1 MPVLAVALVWL
12 LVGLASVAGAG
23 PVDDLVGRRVISVS
37 VDVEGL
43 TTDEA
48 AIRDLI
54 ETRPG
59 EPLEPRLVRESIT
72 HLFGLGRFE
81 DVRVHATEVE
91 GGVALRYELIRVHS
105 VEQVAFEGDIGLSV
119 STLRRAIEE
128 RFGLSPS
135 AARRDEVVRYLESV
149 YARYGYPAPRISAE
163 VRTEL
168 APDRTSL
175 VFVIDAGVRLVVSD
189 IVVEGNAPGS
199 LDAARGSLALRA
211 GEPYDAR
218 RVEERIQAYVGDL
231 RKRGYYEARGEHRL
245 VPGEDGR
252 TARLVVS
259 LDAGAHITIV
269 FEGDPVPERVRD
281 QLVTIEREG
290 SVDED
295 LLEDTAHGIEEH
307 FRSLGYRAADVT
319 HARTPRDGE
328 LAIVFRVSRGPQYR
342 VGNIR
347 ITGNDRVPASDL
359 GPLRLVPGAPFVD
372 AVLDAD
378 VENLVELFRRRGF
391 GSAEVKPELTDHRE
405 TTPVVTDVL
414 LMVSEGPR
422 TIIETVDLIGASP
435 QLQPEL
441 RASLASKPG
450 MPFYPPQVS
459 RDREV
464 LVTEYQNAGYR
475 FATVEPSVSYTD
487 DRSRAAVRFEIA
499 EGERVFVE
507 HIIIIGNEKT
517 SRSTIRREM
526 TLEPGDPLGFEA
538 LIESRQR
545 ITQLGLFRRVD
556 VRELDHGA
564 RGRRDVVVIVEEAP
578 ATTLGYGGGVE
589 ISRRLVQE
597 SETAAPQERFEVA
610 PRGFF
615 EIGRRNLFGRN
626 RSVNLFTRLSLRLRS
641 DPTLS
646 RDGEEPAADFNEYRV
661 LGTYRQPRLV
671 VATDFLAAGFVE
683 QGARTSFDF
692 NRRGARVE
700 VGRRLSPVLSLSV
713 RYAIDRTEVFNERIV
728 NEEDQLLI
736 DRLFPQVLLSVV
748 SSALIRDTRDDPLG
762 PSTGSLIG
770 LDAEV
775 AGRAIGSEVGFVKT
789 FLQGFRYRR
798 LPGPHGVIFAAGA
811 RLGLAA
817 GFARA
822 ATDSDGTPIVVDDLP
837 ASERFFAGGD
847 TTVRGFSLDRLGT
860 AETLDRNG
868 FPLGGNAVVVLNA
881 ELRVPVW
888 RDLGA
893 VTFVDAGNVFA
904 RVPDM
909 NVSDLRASAGF
920 GVRYRSPIGPLRVD
934 VGFKLDTTG
943 PLGEEE
949 RRTAVHISLGQA
961 F

>member
-1 MPVLAVALVWL
+1 MRVLAAGLAWL
-12 LVGLASVAGAG
+12 LVGLAAGAG
-23 PVDDLVGRRVISVS
+23 AAPVDELVGRRVVSVT
-37 VDVEGL
+37 VDVEGM

-91 GGVALRYELIRVHS
+91 GGVALRYELIPVHS
-105 VEQVAFEGDIGLSV
+105 VERVAFEGQIGLSA
-119 STLRRAIEE
+119 STLRRAVEE
-128 RFGLSPS
+128 RFGVSPA
-135 AARRDEVVRYLESV
+135 AARRGEVVRHLQSV
-149 YARYGYPAPRISAE
+149 YARYGYLEPRISSE
-163 VRTEL
+163 VRTDDAL
-168 APDRTSL
+168 DRATL
-175 VFVIDAGVRLVVSD
+175 VFTIDAGARLAVSQV
-189 IVVEGNAPGS
+189 IVEGNAPPS
-199 LDAARGSLALRA
+199 LDEARRSLALRA
-211 GEPYDAR
+211 GEAYDAR
-218 RVEERIQAYVGDL
+218 RVEARIEEYIAGL

-245 VPGEDGR
+245 MPSEDGR

-259 LDAGAHITIV
+259 LDAGAHITLV

-290 SVDED
+290 AVDED
-295 LLEDTAHGIEEH
+295 LLEDTAHGMEEH
-307 FRSLGYRAADVT
+307 FRSLGYRDARVT
-319 HARTPRDGE
+319 HVRTPRDGE
-328 LAIVFRVSRGPQYR
+328 LAIVFRVTRGPQYR
-342 VGNIR
+342 AGAIQV
-347 ITGNDRVPASDL
+347 TGNARLPASDI
-359 GPLRLVPGAPFVD
+359 GPFRLKPGDPFVD

-378 VENLVELFRRRGF
+378 VESLVALYRSRGF
-391 GSAEVKPELTDHRE
+391 GSAEVKPDLIDDR
-405 TTPVVTDVL
+405 TTSPVTTDVRL
-414 LMVSEGPR
+414 VVAEGPR
-422 TIIETVDLIGASP
+422 TIVGSVELAGAATIP
-435 QLQPEL
+435 EAEL
-441 RASLASKPG
+441 RANLASRPG
-450 MPFYPPQVS
+450 APFYAPQIA
-459 RDREV
+459 RDRDV
-464 LVTEYQNAGYR
+464 LLAHYQNAGYR
-475 FATVEPSVSYTD
+475 FATVEPSVTYTE
-487 DRSRAAVRFEIA
+487 DRSGASVRFEIE

-526 TLEPGDPLGFEA
+526 TLEPGDPLGFDA

-556 VRELDHGA
+556 IRELDHGA
-564 RGRRDVVVIVEEAP
+564 RGRRDIVVIVEEAP
-578 ATTLGYGGGVE
+578 STTLSYGGGME
-589 ISRRLVQE
+589 ISRRLVQPTE
-597 SETAAPQERFEVA
+597 SAAPEERFEIA

-641 DPTLS
+641 DPTQS
-646 RDGEEPAADFNEYRV
+646 TDGQEPAAEFNEYRV
-661 LGTYRQPRLV
+661 LGTYRQPRI
-671 VATDFLAAGFVE
+671 VADTDFLALGFLE

-692 NRRGARVE
+692 NRRGARFE
-700 VGRRLSPVLSLSV
+700 VGRRLRPVLSLSV

-736 DRLFPQVLLSVV
+736 DRLFPQVRLSVV
-748 SSALIRDTRDDPLG
+748 SSALIRDTRDDPLA

-770 LDAEV
+770 LDGEV

-822 ATDSDGTPIVVDDLP
+822 ATDPDGTPIVIDDLP

-893 VTFVDAGNVFA
+893 VTFLDAGNVFA

-909 NVSDLRASAGF
+909 NVGDIRASAGF
-920 GVRYRSPIGPLRVD
+920 GLRYRSPIGPLRVD
-934 VGFKLDTTG
+934 IGFKLDTRG

-949 RRTAVHISLGQA
+949 RRTAVHLSLGQA